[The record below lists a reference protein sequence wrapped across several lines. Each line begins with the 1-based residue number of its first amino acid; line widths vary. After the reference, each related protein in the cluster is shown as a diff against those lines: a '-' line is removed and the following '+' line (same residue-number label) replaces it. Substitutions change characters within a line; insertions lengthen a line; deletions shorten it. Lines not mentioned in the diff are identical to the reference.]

1 LRYTYQTEQMVVTG
15 SATHTLLTDLP
26 TPNQSL
32 TGLGASVTWNKG
44 SLRLTGGANVYH
56 EHVKLE
62 ESNNDTFF
70 TLKFAPTL
78 LLGNGFRLSSVLLFN
93 SKKDILEQHA
103 HLYASIKVNKDLGRR
118 CNVFADF
125 HDIAGQPETTTL
137 LLMQSFKNR
146 ALTIG
151 LTYYPWR

>member
-1 LRYTYQTEQMVVTG
+1 M
-15 SATHTLLTDLP
+15 
-26 TPNQSL
+26 
-32 TGLGASVTWNKG
+32 
-44 SLRLTGGANVYH
+44 YH

-62 ESNNDTFF
+62 ESVNDTFF

-137 LLMQSFKNR
+137 LLMQSYKNR